1 MSADLPILR
10 RGPRFIFVVNAV
22 DTILLLISVARG
34 SRLASIGLALAL
46 FGTTLLYAAS
56 VRASR
61 NDQPAQLKR
70 YMNTALFLSTI
81 ALFLF
86 LAGR

>member
-10 RGPRFIFVVNAV
+10 RGPRFIFVVNAINTV
-22 DTILLLISVARG
+22 LLVIAVARG
-34 SRLASIGLALAL
+34 ARIASIGLALAL
-46 FGTTLLYAAS
+46 FGTTVLYAAS

-70 YMNTALFLSTI
+70 YMHTALFVSTL
-81 ALFLF
+81 AVFLF